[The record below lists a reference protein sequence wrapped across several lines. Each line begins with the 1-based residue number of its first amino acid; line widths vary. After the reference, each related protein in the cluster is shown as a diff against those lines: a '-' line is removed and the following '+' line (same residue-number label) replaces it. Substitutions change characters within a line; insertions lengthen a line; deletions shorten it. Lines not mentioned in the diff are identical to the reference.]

1 VIDFRSL
8 QIEHFC
14 EQLAHHHQRI
24 FGDSE
29 VELLQN
35 TLNIS
40 RMALAKMSISNSLFL
55 NVNHTKRAGIIALEI
70 LDGVLHNTGFVDP
83 RLFFN
88 LVMATLISHVG
99 IVGGILEEDEVN
111 PNQPT
116 ERYYV
121 GKGKYQTFDA
131 PSSGSVLWPYYK
143 ERSLLF
149 VDKNFRSLKNFNAED
164 VKLAIRA
171 SDIAAKETSK
181 DKTDLCR
188 LVRASHILAY
198 MTQSQYNQWLVRLYR
213 SLEEAG
219 LIENLKF
226 NDLGEFRTN
235 YKSYFWDNFLP
246 DLTYAIKLLNGTGTG
261 KGLVAVVY
269 SRMSV

>member
-1 VIDFRSL
+1 
-8 QIEHFC
+8 
-14 EQLAHHHQRI
+14 
-24 FGDSE
+24 
-29 VELLQN
+29 
-35 TLNIS
+35 
-40 RMALAKMSISNSLFL
+40 MALAKMSISNSLFL

-121 GKGKYQTFDA
+121 GKGKYQTFAA